1 MEGKFVIIIAV
12 ALFFISLVQLMKIY
26 DLAAKVRG
34 NKSQE
39 KVTRGENMLMA
50 NLMLIFMVVFFGFII
65 WLIIKYGA
73 NAGLYKAASEH
84 GEKLDSLLML
94 NWYIILPVFFF
105 TNSLLFIFLG
115 GITIEKSEK
124 HFIIPIIINWNWYGQ
139 YYLLLL

>member
-50 NLMLIFMVVFFGFII
+50 NLMLVFMVAFFGFII
-65 WLIIKYGA
+65 WLIFKYGA

-84 GEKLDSLLML
+84 GEKLEHTNTHLTHTAST
-94 NWYIILPVFFF
+94 ILD
-105 TNSLLFIFLG
+105 
-115 GITIEKSEK
+115 
-124 HFIIPIIINWNWYGQ
+124 YQ
-139 YYLLLL
+139 RLLLA